1 MNHTK
6 IETCDLTWNPITG
19 CEHKCWFCYAKRGY
33 DRFGWSFKPT
43 FHPERI
49 KELADLKPPSGRGRK
64 SWIAEH
70 YPGQWLVFV
79 CSVSDLFAP
88 WTLDRWRDETLERIG
103 WTPDHI
109 ICQLLTKS
117 PEGIS
122 NESTFNKNVW
132 LGVSVTCQDDVTRIG
147 TLLDVPS
154 EGKFFAYIEPLLGP
168 VEIPN
173 DLLKKLDWMVVGKLT
188 GFSRKVA
195 AINRY
200 WVDGPTG
207 LIAQAR
213 RYHIPIFLKN
223 TIIDEFGPEYAMRDF
238 PK

>member
-1 MNHTK
+1 MNHTR

-19 CEHKCWFCYAKRGY
+19 CEHKCWFCYANKNY
-33 DRFGWSFKPT
+33 YRFHRSFKPT

-49 KELADLKPPSGRGRK
+49 KELVDLKPPSGKGRK
-64 SWIAEH
+64 PWIAEA

-88 WTLDRWRDETLERIG
+88 WTLDRWRDEVLERIG

-132 LGVSVTCQDDVTRIG
+132 LGVSVTCQDDVARIG

-173 DLLKKLDWMVVGKLT
+173 DLLEKLDWMVVGKLT
-188 GFSRKVA
+188 GFSSKA
-195 AINRY
+195 AEIDPA
-200 WVDGPTG
+200 WVHS
-207 LIAQAR
+207 LIAQA
-213 RYHIPIFLKN
+213 HLHNIPLFLKN
-223 TIIDEFGPEYAMRDF
+223 TIIRELGPEYQIREF
-238 PK
+238 PT